1 MASFKNDFLCTLPC
15 KRIQDSL
22 GFSIPHRVFRIP
34 STWFQSLSVEFD
46 SGFKS
51 LVGFRI
57 PKFTIPDST
66 IKISWIPDSKFP
78 QAKIFGNTDYHIWG
92 ANGLKGRCA
101 PTTVTPVKTSLKLTS
116 RPRPNSE
123 RYSKIYASCRSRP
136 RENLRI
142 GHFTSELFWGQRE
155 LAAWYT

>member
-1 MASFKNDFLCTLPC
+1 MASFKKWLSLHPAC

-22 GFSIPHRVFRIP
+22 VFSILHREFRIP
-34 STWFQSLSVEFD
+34 STWFQSSSVELD
-46 SGFKS
+46 SRFES

-57 PKFTIPDST
+57 PQ
-66 IKISWIPDSKFP
+66 SKFP
-78 QAKIFGNTDYHIWG
+78 EFQILNFHKQKFSGIRITIHEATT
-92 ANGLKGRCA
+92 GLRDVALPQRWRQLKRHW
-101 PTTVTPVKTSLKLTS
+101 KLTS

-142 GHFTSELFWGQRE
+142 GHFTSELFLGQRD
-155 LAAWYT
+155 LATWYR